1 MAQDARPARPAR
13 PVIRATVRTST
24 WLTPH
29 VVRLELHAPELTTF
43 PVGEFTDHYVKLLL
57 PHQDPTHQDPTQQDP
72 TQQDPTQPGEPRPTT
87 RTYTVRA
94 WDPAARLVTIDVV
107 HHGDQG
113 LAGPWAAAAEPG
125 AALALTGPG
134 GGYAPSPTADWHLL
148 VGDASALPAIACALE
163 RIGTSAPTRVVVQVD
178 DPAERA
184 YPLPD
189 GADVTWVQ
197 RGLVDA
203 VQEVEWLPGR
213 VHAFVHGEAGDVRDL
228 RRWLRAERHVPL
240 DHLSASG
247 YWRRGRDDEAW
258 RAVKRDWNAAA
269 ALEEQDALAGRV

>member
-1 MAQDARPARPAR
+1 MAQDARPDRPAR
-13 PVIRATVRTST
+13 PVIRATVQTST

-29 VVRLELHAPELTTF
+29 VVRLELHAPELTSF

-57 PHQDPTHQDPTQQDP
+57 PQQDP
-72 TQQDPTQPGEPRPTT
+72 NQQDPNQAGGARPTT

-94 WDPAARLVTIDVV
+94 WDPAARLITIDVV
-107 HHGDQG
+107 HHGEQG
-113 LAGPWAAAAEPG
+113 LAGPWAASAKPG
-125 AALALTGPG
+125 DALGLTGPG
-134 GGYAPSPTADWHLL
+134 GGYAPNPAADWHLL

-163 RIGTSAPTRVVVQVD
+163 RIGTSAPAKVVVLVD
-178 DPAERA
+178 GPAEHA

-189 GADVTWVQ
+189 GADVTWVE

-203 VQEVEWLPGR
+203 VQGLEWLPGR

-247 YWRRGRDDEAW
+247 YWRLGRDDEAW